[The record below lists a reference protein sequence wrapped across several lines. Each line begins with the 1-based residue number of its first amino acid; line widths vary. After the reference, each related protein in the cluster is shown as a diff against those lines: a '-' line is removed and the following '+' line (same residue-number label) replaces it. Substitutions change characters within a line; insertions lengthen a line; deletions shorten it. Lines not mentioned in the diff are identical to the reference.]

1 MARGMIDDAPASGWT
16 LIERCEPR
24 IAAILDAITSDL
36 RASDPG
42 SVSADLAG
50 GAAGVALYFSYLARI
65 RGDERSAA
73 DGRRWLAAAI
83 RALPRL
89 APGPGL
95 IDGVTGV
102 AWAVNHVGD
111 EQMASIVG
119 GAVDCALLDV
129 LALTP
134 HERASDLASGLAGFA
149 VYSLA
154 APSTPVADQ
163 VRTAILDRVE
173 ELAVEDVAGLT
184 WPEPPTAVSGPGAA
198 CTAGC
203 ARLGMAR
210 GAPSIVGVLARY
222 VAAGVEVERARRL
235 LDGAM
240 EWLIDATPLARGTA
254 PEWRGPGD
262 SPRRGVG
269 YGDPAAV
276 AAMLSAA
283 RATGNQA
290 WEDEATERAHELVRS
305 PDMRRGVREGG
316 LCHGAS
322 GLGHLLHRLGRATGD
337 ATLLSAARLW
347 IERVVAMARPGAAL
361 GGFAAQAGD
370 IGFLNGAA
378 GIGLALLSATSDVAP
393 DWDQVLLIDVE

>member
-1 MARGMIDDAPASGWT
+1 MTDDAPVSGWT
-16 LIERCEPR
+16 LMERCEPR

-36 RASDPG
+36 RSIDPA

-50 GAAGVALYFSYLARI
+50 GAAGVALYFSYLARVN
-65 RGDERSAA
+65 GDERSAA

-89 APGPGL
+89 APGPSL

-134 HERASDLASGLAGFA
+134 PERAHDLASGLAGFA

-154 APSTPVADQ
+154 APSTPLAGE
-163 VRTAILDRVE
+163 VRSAILDRVE
-173 ELAVEDVAGLT
+173 ELAVEEDAGLT
-184 WPEPPTAVSGPGAA
+184 WPAPSLAPSGPRATCSA
-198 CTAGC
+198 DCS
-203 ARLGMAR
+203 RLGVAR

-222 VAAGVEVERARRL
+222 VAAGVEVERALPL
-235 LDGAM
+235 LEGAM

-254 PEWRGPGD
+254 PEWRGPED
-262 SPRRGVG
+262 SAARRGVG
-269 YGDPAAV
+269 HGDPGAV

-283 RATGNQA
+283 RATGNDA
-290 WEDEATERAHELVRS
+290 WEREATERARGLVRS
-305 PDMRRGVREGG
+305 PDTRRGVRDGG

-337 ATLLSAARLW
+337 DALLSAARLW
-347 IERVVAMARPGAAL
+347 IERVVAMARPGTGL
-361 GGFAAQAGD
+361 GGFAALAGD

-378 GIGLALLSATSDVAP
+378 GIGLALLSATSNVAP
-393 DWDQVLLIDVE
+393 DWDQVLLIDVA